1 MRRFLLLFA
10 VSTVCSLAVATPSI
24 ASKFPGGAGY
34 TLVGTAALGSPGDN
48 SNTAVEISSTVS
60 GGSLTY
66 GAIGFATPAKL
77 RQVDTLATSYQFLDG
92 SSCWQ
97 GSPRFTVGISNGS
110 ATKEIY
116 FYIGPPPS
124 YVGCPSGVWTN
135 TGNLATPS
143 SPVDDQSLG
152 GGPADPYS
160 DVLAK
165 YGNYAVKYIAID
177 LDGGGGGSQTV
188 EFDNTQVDNTL
199 YTYEP

>member
-1 MRRFLLLFA
+1 MRRCLLFFA
-10 VSTVCSLAVATPSI
+10 VSTLCSLAVATPSI

-34 TLVGTAALGSPGDN
+34 TLVGSAGLVSPGDN
-48 SNTAVEISSTVS
+48 SKTAVEINSNVS

-116 FYIGPPPS
+116 FYIGPTN
-124 YVGCPSGVWTN
+124 CPSGVWTN

-165 YGNYAVKYIAID
+165 YGDYAVKYIAID

-188 EFDNTQVDNTL
+188 EFDNTQVDKTL